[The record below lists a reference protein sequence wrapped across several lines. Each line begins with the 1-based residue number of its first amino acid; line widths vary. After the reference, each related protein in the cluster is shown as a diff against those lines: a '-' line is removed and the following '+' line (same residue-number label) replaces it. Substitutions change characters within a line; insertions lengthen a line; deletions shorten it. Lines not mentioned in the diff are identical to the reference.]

1 MRIWVRFLASLSGLR
16 IQSCGEPWCG
26 PAAAV
31 LTRPLAWELPYATS
45 VALERPK
52 KKKKNHHKLFRDVL
66 EAELVAV
73 VVKSSRVEGRDETN
87 RNLQLTHI
95 RSGQESLVQR
105 VSAVRRVI

>member
-1 MRIWVRFLASLSGLR
+1 M
-16 IQSCGEPWCG
+16 
-26 PAAAV
+26 
-31 LTRPLAWELPYATS
+31 
-45 VALERPK
+45 
-52 KKKKNHHKLFRDVL
+52 FRDVL